1 MKLLYKNSFFHATRK
16 MHTSFQNFKKV
27 QKTIFQKSANCDQE
41 KDYLNQ
47 CHPD

>member
-1 MKLLYKNSFFHATRK
+1 MKLLYNNSFFHATRK
-16 MHTSFQNFKKV
+16 MHKSFQNFKY
-27 QKTIFQKSANCDQE
+27 KTIFQKSANCDQE